1 MTAKIGNITP
11 FFKKGKKKDPRNYR
25 LVILTSVPSKL
36 TEQILLETM
45 LRQDE
50 EVTEDSQH
58 GFKKGKSCLT

>member
-1 MTAKIGNITP
+1 MGNITP

-45 LRQDE
+45 LRPMEYE